1 MEWLLDHLLS
11 LEPTSVH
18 LTLAGILLLCG
29 LGLPIPED
37 ISLISG
43 GYMAHLGVVNV
54 HTVFLVCFASVLGGD
69 CAAFFLGRHFGRRIL
84 KWGPARRLFSARKQ
98 LRVRAYFR
106 KYGSKVIFVG
116 RFLPGLRF
124 SIFFSA
130 GTLHVRPA
138 VFLVYNSLAALL
150 SVPFLV
156 YLAWIFG
163 EHIDRVI
170 RWARRS
176 EYGILV
182 VAIAAGVFVLFK
194 INRYRKQR
202 RRELQNKAAAA
213 SVTGAAGAS
222 VAVAA
227 GVAVP
232 DGAVAAEPSGPLAPP
247 TLTDRPDHS

>member
-1 MEWLLDHLLS
+1 MERLLDHLLS
-11 LEPTSVH
+11 LDPASVH
-18 LTLAGILLLCG
+18 ATLAGILLLCG

-54 HTVFLVCFASVLGGD
+54 HTVFLVCFAAVLGGD
-69 CAAFFLGRHFGRRIL
+69 CAAFFLGRYFGRRIL
-84 KWGPARRLFSARKQ
+84 GWGPAQRLFSARKQ

-138 VFLVYNSLAALL
+138 VFFVYNSMAALL

-163 EHIDRVI
+163 EHIDRVVH
-170 RWARRS
+170 WARRS

-182 VAIAAGVFVLFK
+182 IALLAGGFILFK
-194 INRYRKQR
+194 LARYRRQR
-202 RRELQNKAAAA
+202 RRELAAKLAA
-213 SVTGAAGAS
+213 PATPAS
-222 VAVAA
+222 PSSPPSPGPSALPPPS
-227 GVAVP
+227 P
-232 DGAVAAEPSGPLAPP
+232 DQG
-247 TLTDRPDHS
+247 